1 MIAEPQ
7 VWQGTKEKEH
17 VILIVDLT
25 SDGRTKET

>member
-7 VWQGTKEKEH
+7 VWQGTKEKER
-17 VILIVDLT
+17 VIWFVDLL